1 MKRMNKK
8 NLPMYGVGPLYVVII
23 LITTIIFI
31 ALSNFNCIP
40 SYNIQKLTLP
50 LMIIGIS
57 LIVLSVYM
65 WYVSVIKNKV
75 DKYISKG
82 KLLTTGIYS
91 YTRNPIY
98 SAFTIFALGLIL
110 IANNYYLF
118 VLPFAYWIFLTILM
132 ILTEE
137 KWLKEKFGKEYEEYK
152 KKVNRCIPIKKVSL
166 KR

>member
-1 MKRMNKK
+1 MNKK
-8 NLPMYGVGPLYVVII
+8 NLPMYGVGPLYVFII

-31 ALSNFNCIP
+31 VLSHFNCMP
-40 SYNIQKLTLP
+40 SYNIEKLTLP
-50 LMIIGIS
+50 LIITGII

-65 WYVSVIKNKV
+65 WYVSVIKDKV

-98 SAFTIFALGLIL
+98 SAFTILSLGLIL

-118 VLPFAYWIFLTILM
+118 ILPFVYWIFLTILM

-166 KR
+166 RR